1 MKIKL
6 DDKLEFYNFDKL
18 HEGYEFGQS
27 FGFEVSI
34 DYVFRPD
41 ITINQHELHLDNAI
55 KFYSLLKHDGVIFS
69 PLVLKFIKFKEMF
82 FLYFDKNYNLK
93 CLNLIMTPSLLK
105 DALMQSL

>member
-55 KFYSLLKHDGVIFS
+55 KFYSLLKHDGVITTSIEIYQISRNVF
-69 PLVLKFIKFKEMF
+69 FIF
-82 FLYFDKNYNLK
+82 
-93 CLNLIMTPSLLK
+93 
-105 DALMQSL
+105 